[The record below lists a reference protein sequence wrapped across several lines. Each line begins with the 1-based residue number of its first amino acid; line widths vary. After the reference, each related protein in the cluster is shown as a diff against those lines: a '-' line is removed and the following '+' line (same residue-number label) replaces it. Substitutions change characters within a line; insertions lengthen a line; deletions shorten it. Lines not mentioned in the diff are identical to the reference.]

1 VAEASATV
9 TDSLD
14 PRKLHFL
21 NVGGVRTRYY
31 ENGQG
36 EPLVLFHGG
45 EFGSL
50 YTLDSWSLNLPTL
63 AEHFHVYA
71 PDKLGHGYT
80 DNPAPDDY
88 TPAALFRHACG
99 FLEALDCGAA
109 HLVGHSRGGFLVTWL
124 AVERPDLVKTLVIVD
139 SQSIS
144 PDAVSGGADDFYEKL
159 GHRQRLLTEP
169 PTPELVRIE
178 PEAQTYHREQVTD
191 DFIARL
197 LEIARLPKTREA
209 QQRIQ
214 ELRPT
219 SWYPALFR
227 KRDELLQR
235 IDEEGLSLPTLIIWG
250 FDDQSAPLT
259 LGLQLFARLAPHAPR
274 AELHVLNQARHYCFR
289 DQPAAFNRLLRSF
302 CLGSAP

>member
-1 VAEASATV
+1 VAEAHAAVS
-9 TDSLD
+9 DSLD
-14 PRKLHFL
+14 PGKLHFMD
-21 NVGGVRTRYY
+21 VGGVRTRYY
-31 ENGQG
+31 EDGHG

-50 YTLDSWSLNLPTL
+50 YTLDGWSLNLPGL

-80 DNPAPDDY
+80 DNPPPDAY
-88 TPAALFRHACG
+88 TPEALFRHACG
-99 FLEALDCGAA
+99 FLEARVNGPA
-109 HLVGHSRGGFLVTWL
+109 HLVGHSRGGFLITWL
-124 AVERPDLVKTLVIVD
+124 ALERPDLVKSLVIVD

-144 PDAVSGGADDFYEKL
+144 PDTVSGGADDFYERL
-159 GHRQRLLTEP
+159 GHRPRLLVEP
-169 PTPELVRIE
+169 PTAELVRIE
-178 PEAQTYHREQVTD
+178 PDAQTYHREQVTD
-191 DFIARL
+191 DFVARM

-209 QQRIQ
+209 QQQIK

-227 KRDELLQR
+227 KRDELLAR
-235 IDEEGLSLPTLIIWG
+235 IDRAGLSLPTLIIWG
-250 FDDQSAPLT
+250 FDDQSAPVT
-259 LGLQLFARLAPHAPR
+259 LGLQLFGRLAPHAPR

-302 CLGSAP
+302 CLPG

>member
-1 VAEASATV
+1 VAEV
-9 TDSLD
+9 TAPGADALD

-21 NVGGVRTRYY
+21 DVGGVRTRYY
-31 ENGQG
+31 EDGQG

-50 YTLDSWSLNLPTL
+50 YTLDSWSLNLPGL
-63 AEHFHVYA
+63 AQHFHVYA

-80 DNPAPDDY
+80 DNPPRDEY
-88 TPAALFRHACG
+88 TPEALFRHACG
-99 FLEALDCGAA
+99 FLDALGIRGA
-109 HLVGHSRGGFLVTWL
+109 HVVGHSRGGFLVTWL
-124 AVERPDLVKTLVIVD
+124 AVERPDLVKTLTIVD

-159 GHRQRLLTEP
+159 GHRKRLLEEP
-169 PTPELVRIE
+169 PSAELVRIE
-178 PEAQTYHREQVTD
+178 PDAQTYHREHVTD
-191 DFIARL
+191 DFVARL

-209 QQRIQ
+209 QRRIG

-219 SWYPALFR
+219 TWYPALFR

-235 IDEEGLSLPTLIIWG
+235 IDSEGLTLPTLVIWG
-250 FDDQSAPLT
+250 FDDQSAPVA
-259 LGLQLFARLAPHAPR
+259 LGLQLFGRLAPRAPR

-289 DQPAAFNRLLRSF
+289 DQPAAFNRLLRAF
-302 CLGSAP
+302 CLG